1 MASVVSTQHIL
12 ADSIGFEPMHR
23 FLDDGLAIRCI
34 NHSANY
40 PIKMVGLPG
49 FEPGTLRL
57 KV

>member
-1 MASVVSTQHIL
+1 M

-23 FLDDGLAIRCI
+23 LLDDGLAIRCI

-40 PIKMVGLPG
+40 PIKMVGPPG
-49 FEPGTLRL
+49 LEPGTLRL